1 MKYTKQTKLTMLLS
15 LLCSSVFLLSSCS
28 SNVKAWEKGT
38 LAEEHMQLGGG
49 DAPTKKINEHT
60 FTSKEASFGGGGIG
74 GGGCG
79 CN

>member
-1 MKYTKQTKLTMLLS
+1 MNYIKQTKLVLLFS
-15 LLCSSVFLLSSCS
+15 LLCIFLSSCS
-28 SNVKAWEKGT
+28 STVKSWEKGI

-49 DAPTKKINEHT
+49 NAPMSKVNEHT
-60 FTSKEASFGGGGIG
+60 FTSKEATFGGLGIG

>member
-1 MKYTKQTKLTMLLS
+1 MKYIKQTKLVLSSSILLFTIFS
-15 LLCSSVFLLSSCS
+15 LLSCS
-28 SNVKAWEKGT
+28 SNVKSWEKGT
-38 LAEEHMQLGGG
+38 LAEERMQLGGG
-49 DAPTKKINEHT
+49 DAPTTKINEHT

>member
-1 MKYTKQTKLTMLLS
+1 MKNPQSIQLAIVLS
-15 LLCSSVFLLSSCS
+15 IALVSFTGCS

-38 LAEEHMQLGGG
+38 LAETEMQLGGG
-49 DAPTKKINEHT
+49 DAPTAKVNEHT
-60 FTSKEASFGGGGIG
+60 FTSKEASFGGLGIG

>member
-1 MKYTKQTKLTMLLS
+1 MKCLNESRNIGTLLFFIFVLTA
-15 LLCSSVFLLSSCS
+15 CS
-28 SNVKAWEKGT
+28 SNVKSWEKGV

-49 DAPTKKINEHT
+49 SASMTKVNEHT